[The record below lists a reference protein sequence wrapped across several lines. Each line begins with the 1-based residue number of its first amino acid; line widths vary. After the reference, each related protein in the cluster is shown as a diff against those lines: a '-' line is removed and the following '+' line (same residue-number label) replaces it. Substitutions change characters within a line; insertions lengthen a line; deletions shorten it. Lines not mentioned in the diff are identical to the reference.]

1 LIKIKKA
8 VVVMNYLEHTWYLY
22 SCSVPMRGSP
32 AQGFRRL
39 EAVSGRLPASIRV
52 KETGRR
58 SKPESSRNWDHQL
71 KLCKPWFEEGA
82 TQEPHG

>member
-58 SKPESSRNWDHQL
+58 SELGSV
-71 KLCKPWFEEGA
+71 E
-82 TQEPHG
+82 QELGPPAETV